1 MDNVTTY
8 PDHETCAKLSLL
20 QGVTTLVSGNCGLS
34 VPNVTEFFD
43 RIDKGYPLNH
53 AELLGGSTLRKMVGA
68 CNIYAPATKE
78 QIDHMCCLAR
88 QGLSQ
93 GAAGISLGV
102 GYTPGTSLDE
112 ILALATVARE
122 YGRIVISH
130 LVYQYGEF
138 VMREALDM
146 LDKARAQGVDIWAD
160 SGMYVDWATSIG
172 SECFRESYVFA
183 HESILPSLLVATG
196 EYTGQRLDEPLYRT
210 MRTLHPNETVI
221 CKTDAEPSIALAFTR
236 DYIMPSSDTAPY
248 NPGEGHPQIAGTFAA
263 FFRMVREQAN
273 LNLCEA
279 VRRATLLPAQVMGF
293 ARKGRMRVG
302 ADADIAVFDPKT
314 IYDNAA
320 YVDKGRP
327 DDPPEGI
334 DFVLVGGTLAVRGKE
349 VVNAAAGRS
358 LKCCR
363 CCSCKV

>member
-1 MDNVTTY
+1 
-8 PDHETCAKLSLL
+8 
-20 QGVTTLVSGNCGLS
+20 
-34 VPNVTEFFD
+34 
-43 RIDKGYPLNH
+43 
-53 AELLGGSTLRKMVGA
+53 
-68 CNIYAPATKE
+68 
-78 QIDHMCCLAR
+78 
-88 QGLSQ
+88 
-93 GAAGISLGV
+93 
-102 GYTPGTSLDE
+102 
-112 ILALATVARE
+112 
-122 YGRIVISH
+122 
-130 LVYQYGEF
+130 
-138 VMREALDM
+138 
-146 LDKARAQGVDIWAD
+146 
-160 SGMYVDWATSIG
+160 
-172 SECFRESYVFA
+172 
-183 HESILPSLLVATG
+183 
-196 EYTGQRLDEPLYRT
+196 

-349 VVNAAAGRS
+349 VVNAAAGRA